1 MRRHPLSQAAFLSNG
16 GQRASVSRMF
26 TAAIIGRPNVG
37 KSTLF
42 NRVLGRRQA
51 IVKDFPGVTRDRH
64 YAECEYRGRRFQLV
78 DTGGLVP
85 SADEQMFSL
94 IREQSR
100 RAIAEA
106 DALIFLMDGREGLT
120 PMDQEIA
127 DLLRGV
133 KKPVFVAI
141 NKIDTPK
148 SDPLTSDF
156 YALGME
162 PLYPLSTEHGAGV
175 AELLDALYP
184 LLPAATEGPTAD
196 IPKVAVVGRPNVG
209 KSTFI
214 NTLLGEPR
222 LVVSE
227 EPGTTRDAID
237 TLVRYKKAEYLFIDT
252 AGIRRRGRIDP
263 GVEQYSVARAM
274 RALGRADLAVLI
286 LDGVEGVTEQDT
298 KIAGLALRGGR
309 ACVLLVN
316 KWDLRADDPDAKAKY
331 EAELRR
337 RFAFLAWA
345 PVLYGSA
352 LEFKT
357 VAGVF
362 PVINRVLK
370 AFAHRVPTAQL
381 NRIFQ
386 DAIAANPLPIRK
398 WKPVKSAYITQVAT
412 KPPTFVLF
420 CKHPEEVGAPYLRY
434 LENYLREQFDFAG
447 TPIRIFAKAK

>member
-1 MRRHPLSQAAFLSNG
+1 
-16 GQRASVSRMF
+16 MF
-26 TAAIIGRPNVG
+26 TVAIIGRPNVG

-64 YAECEYRGRRFQLV
+64 YVECEYRGRRFQLV

-85 SADEQMFSL
+85 STDEQMFSL

-100 RAIAEA
+100 RAIADA

-120 PMDQEIA
+120 PMDREIA

-133 KKPVFVAI
+133 NKPVFVAI

-148 SDPLTSDF
+148 SDPLISEF
-156 YALGME
+156 YELGWE
-162 PLYPLSTEHGAGV
+162 PLYPLSAEHGAGV

-184 LLPAATEGPTAD
+184 LLPAATEGAATTD
-196 IPKVAVVGRPNVG
+196 TPKVAVVGRPNVG

-222 LVVSE
+222 LVVNE

-237 TLVRYKKAEYLFIDT
+237 TLVHYKKADYLFIDT

-263 GVEQYSVARAM
+263 GVERYSVARAM

-316 KWDLRADDPDAKAKY
+316 KWDQRADDPDAKAKY

-337 RFAFLAWA
+337 RFAFVSWA

-362 PVINRVLK
+362 PVINRALK

-386 DAIAANPLPIRK
+386 DAIATHPLPIRK
-398 WKPVKSAYITQVAT
+398 GKPVKSAYITQVAA

-420 CKHPEEVGAPYLRY
+420 CRHPEEIGAPYLRY
-434 LENYLREQFDFAG
+434 LENHLRERFDFAG
-447 TPIRIFAKAK
+447 TPIRIFAKTK

>member
-1 MRRHPLSQAAFLSNG
+1 
-16 GQRASVSRMF
+16 MF
-26 TAAIIGRPNVG
+26 TVAIIGRPNVG

-85 SADEQMFSL
+85 SADEAMFSL

-100 RAIAEA
+100 RAIADA
-106 DALIFLMDGREGLT
+106 DALTFLMDGREGLT
-120 PMDQEIA
+120 PIDQEIA

-148 SDPLTSDF
+148 SDPLISDF

-162 PLYPLSTEHGAGV
+162 PLYPLSAEHGAGV

-184 LLPAATEGPTAD
+184 LLPAATEGPTVD

-214 NTLLGEPR
+214 NTLLGETR
-222 LVVSE
+222 LVVNDI
-227 EPGTTRDAID
+227 PGTTRDAID
-237 TLVRYKKAEYLFIDT
+237 TLVRYKMAEYLFIDT
-252 AGIRRRGRIDP
+252 AGIRRRGKIDP
-263 GVEQYSVARAM
+263 GVERYSVARAM

-286 LDGVEGVTEQDT
+286 LDSVEGVTEQDT

-316 KWDLRADDPDAKAKY
+316 KWDLRADDLDAKAKY

-352 LEFKT
+352 LELKT
-357 VAGVF
+357 VASVF
-362 PVINRVLK
+362 PVINQALK

-381 NRIFQ
+381 NRTFQ

-398 WKPVKSAYITQVAT
+398 GKPVKSAYITQVAA

-420 CKHPEEVGAPYLRY
+420 CKHPEEIGAPYLRY
-434 LENYLREQFDFAG
+434 LENYFREQFDFAG
-447 TPIRIFAKAK
+447 TPIRIFAKGK

>member
-1 MRRHPLSQAAFLSNG
+1 
-16 GQRASVSRMF
+16 
-26 TAAIIGRPNVG
+26 IGRPNVG

-64 YAECEYRGRRFQLV
+64 YAESEYRGRRFQLV

-120 PMDQEIA
+120 PLDQEIA

-148 SDPLTSDF
+148 SDPLISDF
-156 YALGME
+156 YVLGMA
-162 PLYPLSTEHGAGV
+162 PLYPLSAEHGTGV

-184 LLPAATEGPTAD
+184 LLPAATEGAATEE
-196 IPKVAVVGRPNVG
+196 IPKIAV
-209 KSTFI
+209 
-214 NTLLGEPR
+214 
-222 LVVSE
+222 
-227 EPGTTRDAID
+227 
-237 TLVRYKKAEYLFIDT
+237 
-252 AGIRRRGRIDP
+252 
-263 GVEQYSVARAM
+263 
-274 RALGRADLAVLI
+274 
-286 LDGVEGVTEQDT
+286 
-298 KIAGLALRGGR
+298 LALRGGR

-316 KWDLRADDPDAKAKY
+316 KWDLRADDRDAKAKY

-337 RFAFLAWA
+337 RFAFLTWA
-345 PVLYGSA
+345 SVLYGSA

-362 PVINRVLK
+362 PVINRALK

-398 WKPVKSAYITQVAT
+398 GKPVKSAYITQVAA

-420 CKHPEEVGAPYLRY
+420 CKHPEEIGAPYLRY

>member
-1 MRRHPLSQAAFLSNG
+1 
-16 GQRASVSRMF
+16 MF
-26 TAAIIGRPNVG
+26 TVAIIGRPNVG

-42 NRVLGRRQA
+42 NRILGRRQA

-64 YAECEYRGRRFQLV
+64 YAECEYRGRQFQVV
-78 DTGGLVP
+78 DTGGLIP
-85 SADEQMFSL
+85 AADEQMFSL

-106 DALIFLMDGREGLT
+106 DALIFLMDGREGVT
-120 PMDQEIA
+120 PIDQEIA
-127 DLLRGV
+127 SLLRGV
-133 KKPVFVAI
+133 KTPVFVAI

-148 SDPLTSDF
+148 SDPLISDF
-156 YALGME
+156 YVLGMA
-162 PLYPLSTEHGAGV
+162 PLYPLTAEHGPGV

-196 IPKVAVVGRPNVG
+196 IPKIAVVGRPNVG

-227 EPGTTRDAID
+227 VPGTTRDAID
-237 TLVRYKKAEYLFIDT
+237 TLVRYKKAAYLFIDT

-263 GVEQYSVARAM
+263 GVERYSVARAM

-286 LDGVEGVTEQDT
+286 LDSVEGVTEQDT

-316 KWDLRADDPDAKAKY
+316 KWDLRADDPDAKVKY

-352 LEFKT
+352 LELKT

-362 PVINRVLK
+362 PVINRALK
-370 AFAHRVPTAQL
+370 AFAHRVPTGQL
-381 NRIFQ
+381 NRTFQ

-398 WKPVKSAYITQVAT
+398 GKPVKSAYITQVAA

-420 CKHPEEVGAPYLRY
+420 CKHPEELGAPYIRY
-434 LENYLREQFDFAG
+434 LENYLRQQFDFAG
-447 TPIRIFAKAK
+447 TPIRIFAKSK

>member
-1 MRRHPLSQAAFLSNG
+1 
-16 GQRASVSRMF
+16 MF
-26 TAAIIGRPNVG
+26 TVAIIGRPNVG

-42 NRVLGRRQA
+42 NRILGRRQA

-64 YAECEYRGRRFQLV
+64 YAECEYRGQQFQLV

-106 DALIFLMDGREGLT
+106 DALIFLMDGRVGLT
-120 PMDQEIA
+120 PIDQDIA

-148 SDPLTSDF
+148 SDPLISDF
-156 YALGME
+156 YELGMV
-162 PLYPLSTEHGAGV
+162 PLYPLSAEHGAGV

-184 LLPAATEGPTAD
+184 LLPSATEGPTAD

-222 LVVSE
+222 LVVNDI
-227 EPGTTRDAID
+227 PGTTRDAID
-237 TLVRYKKAEYLFIDT
+237 TLVCYKQAAYLFIDT
-252 AGIRRRGRIDP
+252 AGIRRRGKIDP
-263 GVEQYSVARAM
+263 GVERYSVARAM
-274 RALGRADLAVLI
+274 RAIGRADLAVLI

-316 KWDLRADDPDAKAKY
+316 KWDLRDDDPDAKAKY

-352 LEFKT
+352 IEFKT

-362 PVINRVLK
+362 PVINRALK

-386 DAIAANPLPIRK
+386 AAIAANPLPIRK
-398 WKPVKSAYITQVAT
+398 WKPVKSVYITQVAA

-420 CKHPEEVGAPYLRY
+420 CKHPEEIGTPYLRY

>member
-1 MRRHPLSQAAFLSNG
+1 
-16 GQRASVSRMF
+16 MF
-26 TAAIIGRPNVG
+26 TVAIIGRPNVG

-51 IVKDFPGVTRDRH
+51 SCKDFPGVTRDRH

-120 PMDQEIA
+120 PLDQEIA

-148 SDPLTSDF
+148 SDPLISDF
-156 YALGME
+156 YVLGMA
-162 PLYPLSTEHGAGV
+162 PLYPLSAEHGTGV

-184 LLPAATEGPTAD
+184 LLPAATEGAATEE

-222 LVVSE
+222 LGVSE
-227 EPGTTRDAID
+227 VPGTTRDAID
-237 TLVRYKKAEYLFIDT
+237 TLVRYKNAAYLFIDT
-252 AGIRRRGRIDP
+252 AGIRRRGKIDP
-263 GVEQYSVARAM
+263 GVERYSVARAM

-286 LDGVEGVTEQDT
+286 LDGIEGVTEQDT

-316 KWDLRADDPDAKAKY
+316 KWDLREHDEGAKARYKS
-331 EAELRR
+331 EIDR
-337 RFAFLAWA
+337 RFSFLTWA
-345 PVLYGSA
+345 PVLFGSA
-352 LEFKT
+352 LQHKT
-357 VAGVF
+357 VTKIF
-362 PVINRVLK
+362 PLIDRALES
-370 AFAHRVPTAQL
+370 FTTRIPTGQL
-381 NRIFQ
+381 NRFFQ
-386 DAIAANPLPIRK
+386 KAIDTNPLPIRK
-398 WKPVKSAYITQVAT
+398 GKPVKSAYITQVAV

-420 CKHPEEVGAPYLRY
+420 CKHAEDVGDPYRRY
-434 LENYLREQFDFAG
+434 LENSIREEFGLIG

>member
-1 MRRHPLSQAAFLSNG
+1 
-16 GQRASVSRMF
+16 MF

-64 YAECEYRGRRFQLV
+64 YAECEYRGRQFQLV

-85 SADEQMFSL
+85 SADEQLFSL

-100 RAIAEA
+100 RAIADA

-120 PMDQEIA
+120 PIDQEIA

-148 SDPLTSDF
+148 SDPLISDF

-162 PLYPLSTEHGAGV
+162 PLYPLSAEHGAGV

-184 LLPAATEGPTAD
+184 MLPAATEGPTAD

-214 NTLLGEPR
+214 NTLLGETR
-222 LVVSE
+222 LVVNDI
-227 EPGTTRDAID
+227 PGTTRDAID

-252 AGIRRRGRIDP
+252 AGIRRRGKIDP
-263 GVEQYSVARAM
+263 GVERYSVARAM

-286 LDGVEGVTEQDT
+286 LDSVEGVTEQDT

-331 EAELRR
+331 DAELRR

-352 LEFKT
+352 LELKT

-362 PVINRVLK
+362 PVINRALK
-370 AFAHRVPTAQL
+370 AFAHRVTTAQL
-381 NRIFQ
+381 NRTFQ

-398 WKPVKSAYITQVAT
+398 GKPVKSAYITQVAA

-420 CKHPEEVGAPYLRY
+420 CKHPEEIAAPYLRY
-434 LENYLREQFDFAG
+434 LENYFREQFDFAG

>member
-1 MRRHPLSQAAFLSNG
+1 
-16 GQRASVSRMF
+16 MF
-26 TAAIIGRPNVG
+26 TVAIIGRPNVG

-64 YAECEYRGRRFQLV
+64 YAECEYRSRRFQLV

-120 PMDQEIA
+120 PIDQEIA
-127 DLLRGV
+127 NLLRGV

-148 SDPLTSDF
+148 SDPLISDF

-162 PLYPLSTEHGAGV
+162 PLYPLSAEHGAGV
-175 AELLDALYP
+175 AEMLDALYP
-184 LLPAATEGPTAD
+184 LLPAAPDGPTAD
-196 IPKVAVVGRPNVG
+196 IPKVAIVGRPNVG
-209 KSTFI
+209 KSTLI

-227 EPGTTRDAID
+227 VPGTTRDAID

-263 GVEQYSVARAM
+263 GVERYSVARAM
-274 RALGRADLAVLI
+274 RALGRADLVVLI

-362 PVINRVLK
+362 AVINRALK

-381 NRIFQ
+381 NRTFQ

-398 WKPVKSAYITQVAT
+398 GKPVKSAYITQVAA

-420 CKHPEEVGAPYLRY
+420 CKHPEEIGAPYLRY

-447 TPIRIFAKAK
+447 TPMRIFAKAK

>member
-1 MRRHPLSQAAFLSNG
+1 
-16 GQRASVSRMF
+16 MF
-26 TAAIIGRPNVG
+26 TVAIIGRPNVG

-42 NRVLGRRQA
+42 NRILGRRQA

-64 YAECEYRGRRFQLV
+64 YAECEYRGRQFQLV

-94 IREQSR
+94 IRVQSR

-120 PMDQEIA
+120 PIDQEIA
-127 DLLRGV
+127 DLLRSV

-148 SDPLTSDF
+148 SDPLISDF
-156 YALGME
+156 YALGMV
-162 PLYPLSTEHGAGV
+162 PLYPLSAEHGAGV

-222 LVVSE
+222 LVVNDI
-227 EPGTTRDAID
+227 PGTTRDAID

-252 AGIRRRGRIDP
+252 AGIRRRGKIDP
-263 GVEQYSVARAM
+263 GVERYSVARAM

-331 EAELRR
+331 DAELRR
-337 RFAFLAWA
+337 RFAFLPWA

-352 LEFKT
+352 LELKT

-362 PVINRVLK
+362 PVINRALK

-386 DAIAANPLPIRK
+386 AAIAANPLPIRK
-398 WKPVKSAYITQVAT
+398 WKPVKSVYITQVAS

-420 CKHPEEVGAPYLRY
+420 CKHPEEIGAPYLRY

>member
-1 MRRHPLSQAAFLSNG
+1 MST
-16 GQRASVSRMF
+16 V
-26 TAAIIGRPNVG
+26 AISGRPNVG
-37 KSTLF
+37 KSTLST
-42 NRVLGRRQA
+42 RILGRRQA

-94 IREQSR
+94 IREQSS

-120 PMDQEIA
+120 PLDQEIA

-148 SDPLTSDF
+148 SDPLISDF
-156 YALGME
+156 YVLGMA
-162 PLYPLSTEHGAGV
+162 PLYPLSAEHGVGV

-184 LLPAATEGPTAD
+184 LL
-196 IPKVAVVGRPNVG
+196 
-209 KSTFI
+209 
-214 NTLLGEPR
+214 
-222 LVVSE
+222 
-227 EPGTTRDAID
+227 
-237 TLVRYKKAEYLFIDT
+237 
-252 AGIRRRGRIDP
+252 
-263 GVEQYSVARAM
+263 
-274 RALGRADLAVLI
+274 LAVLI
-286 LDGVEGVTEQDT
+286 LDGIEGVTEQDT

-316 KWDLRADDPDAKAKY
+316 KWDLRADDQDAKAKY

-337 RFAFLAWA
+337 RFAFLTWA
-345 PVLYGSA
+345 SVLYGSA

-362 PVINRVLK
+362 PVINRALK

-398 WKPVKSAYITQVAT
+398 GKPVKSAYITQVAA

-420 CKHPEEVGAPYLRY
+420 CKHPEQIGAPYLRY

>member
-1 MRRHPLSQAAFLSNG
+1 MRALYRKANCNVRRPHGTVPI
-16 GQRASVSRMF
+16 MF
-26 TAAIIGRPNVG
+26 TVAIIGRPNVG

-64 YAECEYRGRRFQLV
+64 YVECEYRGRRFQLV

-85 SADEQMFSL
+85 STDEQMFSL

-106 DALIFLMDGREGLT
+106 DVLIFLMHGREGLT
-120 PMDQEIA
+120 PLDQEIT

-148 SDPLTSDF
+148 SDPLISDF
-156 YALGME
+156 YVLGMA
-162 PLYPLSTEHGAGV
+162 PLYPLSAEHGTGV

-184 LLPAATEGPTAD
+184 LLPAATEGAATAD

-222 LVVSE
+222 LVVNE
-227 EPGTTRDAID
+227 VPGTTRDAID
-237 TLVRYKKAEYLFIDT
+237 TLVHYRKAAYLFIDT

-263 GVEQYSVARAM
+263 GVERYSVARAM

-286 LDGVEGVTEQDT
+286 LDGIEGVTEQDT
-298 KIAGLALRGGR
+298 KISGLALRS
-309 ACVLLVN
+309 
-316 KWDLRADDPDAKAKY
+316 
-331 EAELRR
+331 EEHTSEL
-337 RFAFLAWA
+337 
-345 PVLYGSA
+345 
-352 LEFKT
+352 
-357 VAGVF
+357 
-362 PVINRVLK
+362 
-370 AFAHRVPTAQL
+370 
-381 NRIFQ
+381 
-386 DAIAANPLPIRK
+386 
-398 WKPVKSAYITQVAT
+398 
-412 KPPTFVLF
+412 
-420 CKHPEEVGAPYLRY
+420 
-434 LENYLREQFDFAG
+434 
-447 TPIRIFAKAK
+447 

>member
-1 MRRHPLSQAAFLSNG
+1 
-16 GQRASVSRMF
+16 VF
-26 TAAIIGRPNVG
+26 TVAIIGRPNVG

-64 YAECEYRGRRFQLV
+64 YAECEDRGRRFQLV

-85 SADEQMFSL
+85 SADEPMFSL

-100 RAIAEA
+100 RAIADA

-120 PMDQEIA
+120 PIDQEIA

-148 SDPLTSDF
+148 SDPLISDF

-162 PLYPLSTEHGAGV
+162 PLYPLSAEHGAGV
-175 AELLDALYP
+175 AELLDAFYP
-184 LLPAATEGPTAD
+184 LLPAATEGSTAD

-214 NTLLGEPR
+214 NTLLGDTR
-222 LVVSE
+222 LVVNDI
-227 EPGTTRDAID
+227 PGTTRDAID

-252 AGIRRRGRIDP
+252 AGIRRRGKIDP
-263 GVEQYSVARAM
+263 GVERYSVARAM

-286 LDGVEGVTEQDT
+286 LDSVEGVTEQDT

-331 EAELRR
+331 DAELRR

-352 LEFKT
+352 LELKT

-362 PVINRVLK
+362 PVINQALK

-381 NRIFQ
+381 NRTFQ

-398 WKPVKSAYITQVAT
+398 GKPVKSAYITQVAA

-420 CKHPEEVGAPYLRY
+420 CKHPEGIGAPYLRY
-434 LENYLREQFDFAG
+434 LENYFREQFDFAG
-447 TPIRIFAKAK
+447 TPIRIFAKGK

>member
-1 MRRHPLSQAAFLSNG
+1 MRALYRKANCNVRRPHG
-16 GQRASVSRMF
+16 TIDTMF
-26 TAAIIGRPNVG
+26 TVAIIGRPNVG

-64 YAECEYRGRRFQLV
+64 YVECEYRGRRFQLV

-85 SADEQMFSL
+85 STDEQMFSL

-100 RAIAEA
+100 RAIADA

-120 PMDQEIA
+120 PMDREIA
-127 DLLRGV
+127 GLLRGV
-133 KKPVFVAI
+133 NKPVSVAI

-148 SDPLTSDF
+148 SDPLISEF
-156 YALGME
+156 YELGWE
-162 PLYPLSTEHGAGV
+162 PLYPLSAEHGTGV
-175 AELLDALYP
+175 AVLLDALYP
-184 LLPAATEGPTAD
+184 LMSPGTEDARSIE
-196 IPKVAVVGRPNVG
+196 IPKIAVVGRPNVG

-214 NTLLGEPR
+214 NTLLGETR
-222 LVVSE
+222 LVVSDV
-227 EPGTTRDAID
+227 PGTTRDSID
-237 TLVRYKKAEYLFIDT
+237 TLVRHKESVYLFIDT
-252 AGIRRRGRIDP
+252 AGIRRRGKIDP
-263 GVEQYSVARAM
+263 GVERYSVARAM
-274 RALGRADLAVLI
+274 RSLGRADAAVLM

-316 KWDLRADDPDAKAKY
+316 KWDQRADDPDAKAKY

-337 RFAFLAWA
+337 RFAFVSWA

-362 PVINRVLK
+362 PVINRALK
-370 AFAHRVPTAQL
+370 AFGHRVPTAQV

-386 DAIAANPLPIRK
+386 DAITTHPLPIRK
-398 WKPVKSAYITQVAT
+398 GKPVKSAYITQVAA

-420 CKHPEEVGAPYLRY
+420 CRHPEEIGAPYLRY
-434 LENYLREQFDFAG
+434 LENHLRERFDFAG
-447 TPIRIFAKAK
+447 TPIRIFAKTK

>member
-1 MRRHPLSQAAFLSNG
+1 
-16 GQRASVSRMF
+16 MF
-26 TAAIIGRPNVG
+26 TVAIIGRPNVG

-42 NRVLGRRQA
+42 NRVLGHRQA

-64 YAECEYRGRRFQLV
+64 YAECEDRGRRFQLV

-85 SADEQMFSL
+85 SADEPMFSL

-100 RAIAEA
+100 RAIADA

-120 PMDQEIA
+120 PIDQEIA

-148 SDPLTSDF
+148 SDPLISDF
-156 YALGME
+156 YTLGME
-162 PLYPLSTEHGAGV
+162 PLYPLSAEHGAGV
-175 AELLDALYP
+175 AELLDALHP
-184 LLPAATEGPTAD
+184 LLPAAPEGPTAD

-214 NTLLGEPR
+214 NTLLGETR
-222 LVVSE
+222 LVVNDI
-227 EPGTTRDAID
+227 PGTTRDAID

-252 AGIRRRGRIDP
+252 AGIRRRGKIDP
-263 GVEQYSVARAM
+263 GVERYSVARAM

-286 LDGVEGVTEQDT
+286 LDSVEGVTEQDT

-331 EAELRR
+331 DAELRR

-352 LEFKT
+352 LELKT

-362 PVINRVLK
+362 PVINRALK

-381 NRIFQ
+381 NRTFQ

-398 WKPVKSAYITQVAT
+398 GKPVKSAYITQVAA

-420 CKHPEEVGAPYLRY
+420 CKHPEAIGAPYLRY
-434 LENYLREQFDFAG
+434 LENYFREQFDFAG
-447 TPIRIFAKAK
+447 SPIRIFAKAK